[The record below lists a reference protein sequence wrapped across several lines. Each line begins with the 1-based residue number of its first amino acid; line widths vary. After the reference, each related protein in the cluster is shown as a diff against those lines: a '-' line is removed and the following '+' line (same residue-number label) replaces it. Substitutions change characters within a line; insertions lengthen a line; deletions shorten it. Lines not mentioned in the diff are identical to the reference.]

1 MNHHFDTQAN
11 VCSNNLSSWFLSFY
25 WLQWKNYQYIKRNVF
40 SRRREPGME
49 MLLSP
54 HPLYIFV

>member
-1 MNHHFDTQAN
+1 MAQTAGQIKPFGFMTLPLTESIYH
-11 VCSNNLSSWFLSFY
+11 
-25 WLQWKNYQYIKRNVF
+25 QYIKRNVF

-54 HPLYIFV
+54 LPSIFLYESLSS